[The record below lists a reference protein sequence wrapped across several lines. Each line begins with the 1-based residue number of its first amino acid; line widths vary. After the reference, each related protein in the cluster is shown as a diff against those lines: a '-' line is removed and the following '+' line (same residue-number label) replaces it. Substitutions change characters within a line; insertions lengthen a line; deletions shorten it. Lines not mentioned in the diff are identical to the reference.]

1 MKTVNRYIAY
11 ALVVS
16 IIGSAMPMSS
26 LAGIVA
32 TEELH
37 ASVQRDQ
44 VTGFLERAEVQA
56 RMQDLGVDPAAARAR
71 VAALSD
77 DEIAGLA
84 DRIDQMPA
92 GGSDVLTAA
101 VVVFLVLI
109 ILDLLGITNIF
120 PFTKSMRK

>member
-1 MKTVNRYIAY
+1 MKTVNRYVAY

-16 IIGSAMPMSS
+16 IIGSGMPMSS

-44 VTGFLERAEVQA
+44 VTAFLERADVQA

>member
-44 VTGFLERAEVQA
+44 VTGFLERADVQA

>member
-1 MKTVNRYIAY
+1 MKTLNRYIAY

-16 IIGSAMPMSS
+16 IIGSGMPTSS

-37 ASVQRDQ
+37 ANVKRDQ
-44 VTGFLERAEVQA
+44 VTSFLERTDVQA
-56 RMQDLGVDPAAARAR
+56 RMQELGVDSAAARAR

-84 DRIDQMPA
+84 DRLDQMPA
-92 GGSDVLTAA
+92 GGSDALTAV

-109 ILDLLGITNIF
+109 ILDLLGVTNIF

>member
-16 IIGSAMPMSS
+16 IIGSVMPMSS

-44 VTGFLERAEVQA
+44 VTGFLERADVQA

>member
-1 MKTVNRYIAY
+1 MKTVNRTIAC
-11 ALVVS
+11 ALIVS
-16 IIGSAMPMSS
+16 IIGLGMPTSS
-26 LAGIVA
+26 PAAIVG

-37 ASVQRDQ
+37 ASVKRGQ
-44 VTGFLERAEVQA
+44 VAGFLERAEVQA
-56 RMQDLGVDPAAARAR
+56 RMQDLGVEPAAARAR

-92 GGSDVLTAA
+92 GGSDVLTAV

>member
-1 MKTVNRYIAY
+1 MKTLNRYIAY

-16 IIGSAMPMSS
+16 IIGSGMPMSS

-37 ASVQRDQ
+37 ASVQRDH
-44 VTGFLERAEVQA
+44 VTGFLERADVQA

>member
-1 MKTVNRYIAY
+1 MKTLNRYIAC

-16 IIGSAMPMSS
+16 IIGTGMPASS
-26 LAGIVA
+26 LAAIVS

-37 ASVQRDQ
+37 ANVKRDQ
-44 VTGFLERAEVQA
+44 VTGFLERTEVRA

-71 VAALSD
+71 VDALSD
-77 DEIAGLA
+77 DEVASLA
-84 DRIDQMPA
+84 ERIDGMPA
-92 GGSDVLTAA
+92 GGSDALTAV

>member
-1 MKTVNRYIAY
+1 MKTVNRYVAY

-16 IIGSAMPMSS
+16 IIGSGMPMSS